1 MRNFVCFAALF
12 LMIQAEICLRLLKNK
27 EESRILQKSPGRIWR
42 WDSIAE
48 NFVPLEALK
57 SNNGLVCSV
66 DFVKDLAMK
75 SITVVADNM
84 NPYII
89 INANQSQVTGFI
101 GDVWMTLEETLK
113 FTAGSSAGWTLT
125 NGRAHALLEATV
137 IYSYTSGYYTYSVP
151 ITTNYYALFVQSEG
165 TRVST
170 WWYASIFS
178 RNLWRV
184 TGLFI
189 VCIVFI
195 IMGINALRKTI
206 CKFDIE
212 CDDEFSSLSFVFLY
226 VLSGISGQGCQKIPL
241 SWSLRL
247 TILSF
252 LFMGMSLFC
261 GFSSTLTSYLTIGI
275 TSVPLTSLKDVAE
288 KRTHSLC
295 VRNNSGAYI
304 HFTVNGLRE
313 EDLMPEWK
321 DLVNKD
327 CPDTMNMLTIGS
339 NLCTPGFVYLEG
351 PDIFLSIYQQVLNQ
365 CHYVQLPQPY
375 WILKLA
381 FQHARSSKYR
391 KIIDLYLMRLRSV
404 GILDYLEKKWI
415 KKEQNILIQPQWTDF
430 RAVEYGHIHIVFS
443 MLSIAALFSVLI
455 CVLENIFY
463 RQQILPQEKT
473 LYVTNRK
480 IAIP

>member
-1 MRNFVCFAALF
+1 IRTFRFTEPFQTLF
-12 LMIQAEICLRLLKNK
+12 LTIQAEICLRLLKNR
-27 EESRILQKSPGRIWR
+27 EESKILQKSPGRIWR
-42 WDSIAE
+42 WDPIAE

-66 DFVKDLAMK
+66 DFLKDLAVK
-75 SITVVADNM
+75 SIEVVADNM

-101 GDVWMTLEETLK
+101 GDVWTTLEETLK
-113 FTAGSSAGWTLT
+113 FTFVYKPLHYEFGIKLSGIVGRLDADEWSSSRTLGSYGD
-125 NGRAHALLEATV
+125 LLLHLRMVTH
-137 IYSYTSGYYTYSVP
+137 S
-151 ITTNYYALFVQSEG
+151 YALFVQSEG

-189 VCIVFI
+189 LCIVFI
-195 IMGINALRKTI
+195 IMGINALRKTV

-212 CDDEFSSLSFVFLY
+212 CDNELSSPSFVFLY
-226 VLSGISGQGCQKIPL
+226 VLSGISGQGCQKIPS

-247 TILSF
+247 TVLSF

-304 HFTVNGLRE
+304 HFTVNGLRG

-327 CPDTMNMLTIGS
+327 CPDMMDMLTIGS

-375 WILKLA
+375 WTLKLA
-381 FQHARSSKYR
+381 FQHARSSKYK

-404 GILDYLEKKWI
+404 D
-415 KKEQNILIQPQWTDF
+415 NILGQPQWTDF
-430 RAVEYGHIHIVFS
+430 QAVEYDHIHIVFS

-455 CVLENIFY
+455 CVLENIYY
-463 RQQILPQEKT
+463 RWQRLPQEKT
-473 LYVTNRK
+473 SCVINRK
-480 IAIP
+480 IIIP

>member
-1 MRNFVCFAALF
+1 
-12 LMIQAEICLRLLKNK
+12 MIQAEICLRLLKNK

-113 FTAGSSAGWTLT
+113 FTTIYRRAGSSAGWTLT

>member
-1 MRNFVCFAALF
+1 M
-12 LMIQAEICLRLLKNK
+12 
-27 EESRILQKSPGRIWR
+27 
-42 WDSIAE
+42 
-48 NFVPLEALK
+48 
-57 SNNGLVCSV
+57 
-66 DFVKDLAMK
+66 
-75 SITVVADNM
+75 
-84 NPYII
+84 
-89 INANQSQVTGFI
+89 
-101 GDVWMTLEETLK
+101 
-113 FTAGSSAGWTLT
+113 

-137 IYSYTSGYYTYSVP
+137 IYSYTSGYYTYSIP

-189 VCIVFI
+189 VFIVFI

-206 CKFDIE
+206 CEFDVE
-212 CDDEFSSLSFVFLY
+212 CDDELSSPSFVFLY
-226 VLSGISGQGCQKIPL
+226 VLSGISGQGILLTHSFFCSNKKKGCQKIPS

-304 HFTVNGLRE
+304 HFTVNGLRG

-327 CPDTMNMLTIGS
+327 CPDMMDMFTIGS

-375 WILKLA
+375 WTLKLA
-381 FQHARSSKYR
+381 FQHARSSKYK

-415 KKEQNILIQPQWTDF
+415 KKKQDNIFGQPQWTDF
-430 RAVEYGHIHIVFS
+430 QAVEYDHIHIVFS

-463 RQQILPQEKT
+463 RWQISPQKKT
-473 LYVTNRK
+473 LCVINRK
-480 IAIP
+480 TAIP

>member
-1 MRNFVCFAALF
+1 MPIFLYLCKTKISLLSLSARNLIENPRPSGHAFHVFTCYSPCRFHSFACRESERVKLTRQPIRISIVSRFAKNGKRERAAHTVGCAHTVIKAF
-12 LMIQAEICLRLLKNK
+12 LRRKYRTIYR
-27 EESRILQKSPGRIWR
+27 R
-42 WDSIAE
+42 
-48 NFVPLEALK
+48 
-57 SNNGLVCSV
+57 
-66 DFVKDLAMK
+66 
-75 SITVVADNM
+75 
-84 NPYII
+84 
-89 INANQSQVTGFI
+89 
-101 GDVWMTLEETLK
+101 
-113 FTAGSSAGWTLT
+113 AGSSAGWTLT